1 IRTFG
6 FILYF
11 GRISCKHLIMEPLK
25 ITIFQAYLFWENVEK
40 NLQNLGLRLSSLKEK
55 TDLIL
60 LPEMFNTGF
69 TMNVEKC
76 AERMDGMTMHWM
88 FETAKKFECV
98 VAGTL
103 IIEEEGKYYNRFVWM
118 SPDGSFVHYDKR
130 HLFALAK
137 EDQVFTAGNSR
148 VMLRLKG
155 WRICPMI
162 CYDLRFPVWRRNQ
175 PDGYDLLVYTAS
187 WPDKR
192 SAHWRALIP
201 ARAIENQAYV
211 IGVNR
216 VGYDGKEVYYSG
228 GSMCISPLG
237 DVVYYEPEDEDL
249 YTFMLQPRDLEKARE
264 DCPFLMD
271 GDKYS
276 LT

>member
-1 IRTFG
+1 MTEKESI
-6 FILYF
+6 
-11 GRISCKHLIMEPLK
+11 K

-40 NLQNLGLRLSSLKEK
+40 NLNNLSLRLSALREK

-69 TMNVEKC
+69 TTNVEKC
-76 AERMDGMTMHWM
+76 AESMDGPTMHWM
-88 FETAKKFECV
+88 YEHAKSYNCV

-103 IIEEEGKYYNRFVWM
+103 IIEENGHYYNRFVWM

-130 HLFALAK
+130 HLFGMAG
-137 EDQVFTAGNSR
+137 EDKYFTPGNSR
-148 VMLRLKG
+148 VVLDLKG
-155 WRICPMI
+155 WRVCPMV
-162 CYDLRFPVWRRNQ
+162 CYDLRFPVWSRNQ
-175 PDGYDLLVYTAS
+175 GAAYDLLVYTAC

-216 VGYDGKEVYYSG
+216 VGYDGNEIYYSG
-228 GSMCISPLG
+228 GSMCISPNG
-237 DVVYYEPEDEDL
+237 DVVYYKPEDEDL
-249 YTFMLQPRDLEKARE
+249 YTFTLNPTDLIKSRE
-264 DCPFLMD
+264 QLPFLD
-271 GDKYS
+271 DADDFS
-276 LT
+276 LKM

>member
-1 IRTFG
+1 MAD
-6 FILYF
+6 
-11 GRISCKHLIMEPLK
+11 MEPVK

-40 NLQNLGLRLSSLKEK
+40 NLNNLSLRLSALREK

-69 TMNVEKC
+69 TINVEKC
-76 AERMDGMTMHWM
+76 AEKMDGPTMHWM
-88 FETAKKFECV
+88 FEHAQAYNCV

-103 IIEEEGKYYNRFVWM
+103 IIEENGQYYNRFVWM

-130 HLFALAK
+130 HLFGMAEENK
-137 EDQVFTAGNSR
+137 VFTPGTSR
-148 VMLRLKG
+148 IIFNLKG
-155 WRICPMI
+155 WRVCPMV
-162 CYDLRFPVWRRNQ
+162 CYDLRFPVWSRNL
-175 PDGYDLLVYTAS
+175 GSAYDLLVYTAC

-216 VGYDGKEVYYSG
+216 VGYDGNEIYYSG
-228 GSMCISPLG
+228 GSMCISPNG
-237 DVVYYEPEDEDL
+237 DVVYYKPEDEDL
-249 YTFMLQPRDLEKARE
+249 YTFTLNPADLIKARE
-264 DCPFLMD
+264 QFPFLAD
-271 GDKYS
+271 ADDFSISNY
-276 LT
+276 

>member
-1 IRTFG
+1 
-6 FILYF
+6 
-11 GRISCKHLIMEPLK
+11 MESLK

-40 NLQNLGLRLSSLKEK
+40 NLQNLGLRLSGLKEK

-69 TMNVEKC
+69 TMNVDKC

-118 SPDGSFVHYDKR
+118 SPDGSYVHYDT
-130 HLFALAK
+130 
-137 EDQVFTAGNSR
+137 VFTPGNSR
-148 VMLRLKG
+148 VMLQLKG
-155 WRICPMI
+155 WKICPMI
-162 CYDLRFPVWRRNQ
+162 CYDLRFPVWSRNQ
-175 PDGYDLLVYTAS
+175 EDGYDLLVYTAS
-187 WPDKR
+187 WPDRR
-192 SAHWRALIP
+192 SGHWRALIP
-201 ARAIENQAYV
+201 ARAIENQAFV

-216 VGYDGKEVYYSG
+216 VGHDGNEVYYSG

-237 DVVYYEPEDEDL
+237 DVVYYKPEDEDL
-249 YTFMLQPRDLEKARE
+249 YTFTLQPKDLEKARE
-264 DCPFLMD
+264 QFPFLKD
-271 GDKYS
+271 GDKFMIK
-276 LT
+276 

>member
-1 IRTFG
+1 
-6 FILYF
+6 
-11 GRISCKHLIMEPLK
+11 MEAIK
-25 ITIFQAYLFWENVEK
+25 ITIFQAYLFWENAEK
-40 NLQNLGLRLSSLKEK
+40 NLQNLGLRLSALKGK

-76 AERMDGMTMHWM
+76 AERMDGMTMGWM
-88 FETAKKFECV
+88 YDTAKSFDCV

-103 IIEEEGKYYNRFVWM
+103 IIEEEGKFYNRFVWM

-130 HLFALAK
+130 HLFGMAG
-137 EDQVFTAGNSR
+137 EDKVFTPGNSR
-148 VMLRLKG
+148 IMLKLKG
-155 WRICPMI
+155 WKICPMI
-162 CYDLRFPVWRRNQ
+162 CYDLRFPVWSRNQ
-175 PDGYDLLVYTAS
+175 EEGYDLLVYTAS

-201 ARAIENQAYV
+201 ARAIENQAFV

-216 VGYDGKEVYYSG
+216 VGHDGNEVYYSG

-237 DVVYYEPEDEDL
+237 DVVYYKPEDEDL
-249 YTFMLQPRDLEKARE
+249 YTFTLNPKDLENARE
-264 DCPFLMD
+264 QFPFLQD
-271 GDKYS
+271 ADKFTI
-276 LT
+276 L